1 MTATNTS
8 TGERRQPRFNHV
20 AMSMPADALDES
32 GRKEIVEFYR
42 EVFGWEELPTLTED
56 RHRLVLQAYTYEQ
69 FVFLIADE
77 PHMTCP
83 GLDHFG
89 MSVGTGEELDEILAR
104 SKAFAARDDRVEIID
119 RKVDDYG
126 MLKLHSFYVRY
137 LLPLMIEVQHFEWT
151 GSDAPTAADAGR
163 TSP

>member
-1 MTATNTS
+1 MADSDTS
-8 TGERRQPRFNHV
+8 IRQRRQPRFNHV
-20 AMSMPADALDES
+20 AMSMPADALDAT

-89 MSVGTGEELDEILAR
+89 MSVGSGEELDEILAR
-104 SKAFAARDDRVEIID
+104 SKAFAARDERVEIID
-119 RKVDDYG
+119 RKVEDYG

-151 GSDAPTAADAGR
+151 GSDAPA
-163 TSP
+163 SPGPASS

>member
-1 MTATNTS
+1 MPDTDTP

-20 AMSMPADALDES
+20 AMSMPADALDET

-42 EVFGWEELPTLTED
+42 DVFGWEELPTMTED
-56 RHRLVLQAYTYEQ
+56 RHRLVLQAYSYEQ

-89 MSVGTGEELDEILAR
+89 MSVGTSEELDELLGRA
-104 SKAFAARDDRVEIID
+104 KAFAAHDDRVEIID
-119 RKVDDYG
+119 RKVEDHG

-137 LLPLMIEVQHFEWT
+137 LLPLMVEVQHFEWV
-151 GSDAPTAADAGR
+151 
-163 TSP
+163 